1 MANIYDYLSW
11 RGDLTLEE
19 RPFNDVDNLICSV
32 FSYLNFTGIL
42 GEGAATHMT
51 IREAFDRLLSNLA
64 AGETEGFCT
73 LAKIEPR
80 FATLSAQ
87 SRRFGEAV
95 LHDYVDVYDKER
107 LLQFS
112 AVTIDLTPDI
122 SYVAFRG
129 TDATLVG
136 WREDFMISFSVTAAQ
151 EEAAAYL
158 ARVVDSLFAQG
169 RRVYVGGHSKGG
181 NLAAYAAV
189 SLPSEQRDGLA
200 CVWSNDGPGFA
211 PEVEAENPTKVLGE
225 RYVRILPAYSIV
237 GMLFERPGDTS
248 IVCKSTATGVQQHDP
263 TTWQVLADGMD
274 KARGLLPECMVVDA
288 AIASWANELDFEQR
302 AMFTH
307 EIFDALEAGGAERL
321 SEVAESP
328 SKLQKVLVALGK
340 IDAGAREPALQ
351 LVNTVLNSSVGA
363 ARVAAVEVAG
373 LAKNAFSKMTK
384 AVRGAR
390 EGEHVPQAL
399 PAAQEQEE

>member
-11 RGDLTLEE
+11 RGDLTFEE

-42 GEGAATHMT
+42 GEGAAAHMT
-51 IREAFDRLLSNLA
+51 IREAFDRLLSNLTT
-64 AGETEGFCT
+64 GEVEGFCT

-107 LLQFS
+107 LLQFA

-136 WREDFMISFSVTAAQ
+136 WREDFMTSFSVTAAQ

-237 GMLFERPGDTS
+237 GMLFEQPGDTS

-274 KARGLLPECMVVDA
+274 EARGLLPECMVVDA
-288 AIASWANELDFEQR
+288 AIASWAKDLDFEQR

-307 EIFDALEAGGAERL
+307 EIFDALEAGGAKRL
-321 SEVAESP
+321 SEIAESP
-328 SKLQKVLVALGK
+328 SKLQKVLVALGT
-340 IDAGAREPALQ
+340 IDAGARDQALQ

-363 ARVAAVEVAG
+363 ARVAAFEVAG
-373 LAKNAFSKMTK
+373 LAKHAFSKMTK
-384 AVRGAR
+384 AVRGER
-390 EGEHVPQAL
+390 EGEHASQAL
-399 PAAQEQEE
+399 PAAQEE